1 MVSKQRSLEGRE
13 RKEQRQ
19 RKMKRTFF
27 TRWRERRESVREM
40 ERKDR
45 GSQS

>member
-19 RKMKRTFF
+19 RKMKRTY
-27 TRWRERRESVREM
+27 EM
-40 ERKDR
+40 ERKKRECKRDGEER
-45 GSQS
+45 